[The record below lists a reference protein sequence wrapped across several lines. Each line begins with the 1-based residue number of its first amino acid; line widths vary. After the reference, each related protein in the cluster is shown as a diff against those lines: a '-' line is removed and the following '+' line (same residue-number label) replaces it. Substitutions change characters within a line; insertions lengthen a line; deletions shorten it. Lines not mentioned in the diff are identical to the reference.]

1 LIKEIFLMTH
11 VSNEAR
17 VDGYLVFN
25 AKYHDANFSRL
36 ELLNLLGEQ
45 ENAYGTLRGLRASQS
60 FK

>member
-1 LIKEIFLMTH
+1 MTH

-17 VDGYLVFN
+17 VDGYLVFT

-45 ENAYGTLRGLRASQS
+45 ENAYGTLRWLRASQS